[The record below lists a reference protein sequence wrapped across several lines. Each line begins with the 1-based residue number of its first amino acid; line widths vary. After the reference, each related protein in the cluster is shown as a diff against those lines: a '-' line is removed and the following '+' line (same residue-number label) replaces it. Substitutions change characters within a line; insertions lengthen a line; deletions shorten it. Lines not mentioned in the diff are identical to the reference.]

1 MAGASRQS
9 MYLMAET
16 ASSIKGVLENLQVK
30 LTQIEAE
37 IKSDEKSK
45 MDFER
50 LLTVLETK
58 RSELLARVAAN
69 EEWGKTY
76 DTEVGPFADK
86 FKALVG
92 DIGLIYDKAK
102 AGHGKGIKTLVT
114 EFGYHPLWKRPGD
127 TFTGIPYRP
136 V

>member
-1 MAGASRQS
+1 MAS
-9 MYLMAET
+9 T

-30 LTQIEAE
+30 LTQIDAQ

-58 RSELLARVAAN
+58 RADLKARVAAN
-69 EEWGKTY
+69 EDWGKSY

-86 FKALVG
+86 FKALVS
-92 DIGLIYDKAK
+92 DIGSIYDKAK
-102 AGHGKGIKTLVT
+102 LGHAKGIKTLEQ
-114 EFGYHPLWKRPGD
+114 EFGYHPLWKRPSD

-136 V
+136 T